1 MFIAAL
7 FQVVAWINS
16 QVLANTSQ
24 EVETTWTSID
34 RWVD

>member
-7 FQVVAWINS
+7 FQVAACNTS
-16 QVLANTSQ
+16 QDLANTSQ
-24 EVETTWTSID
+24 EVETTWMSID